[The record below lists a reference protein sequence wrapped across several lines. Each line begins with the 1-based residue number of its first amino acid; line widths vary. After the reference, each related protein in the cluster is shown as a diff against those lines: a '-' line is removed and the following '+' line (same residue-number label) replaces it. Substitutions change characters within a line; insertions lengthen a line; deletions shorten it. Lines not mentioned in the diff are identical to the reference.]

1 MPHISKRR
9 QQINNLSRKRG
20 RFAAQEEETHEIT
33 DVQDEFTLRTC
44 EGDEITNEQIKKVY
58 TKNSRTTLW
67 RQNKKKKEEEN
78 ARENRTADKSFN
90 NKTPNNTL
98 LNAKALSNSLFNNK
112 ALAPS
117 NILIDAKASALS
129 NILLDAE
136 ASTSSNILLDA
147 EASTS
152 SNILL
157 DAKTSRSNNRSL
169 LQPSTILQNSSSPID
184 TTTILRMRLEKVN

>member
-9 QQINNLSRKRG
+9 QQINNLPRKRG

-67 RQNKKKKEEEN
+67 KQNKKKKEEEN
-78 ARENRTADKSFN
+78 AKENRTADKSFN

-98 LNAKALSNSLFNNK
+98 LNTKASSNTPFNDK

-117 NILIDAKASALS
+117 NILIDA
-129 NILLDAE
+129 E
-136 ASTSSNILLDA
+136 ASTS
-147 EASTS
+147 
-152 SNILL
+152 
-157 DAKTSRSNNRSL
+157 
-169 LQPSTILQNSSSPID
+169 
-184 TTTILRMRLEKVN
+184 